1 MPSSGKL
8 LLVALALG
16 GCAHTASSR
25 AGNPRRVDSPSAPKR
40 VKLAVLPVESD
51 VFPRVASNLNGV
63 LHDVHVRGVDDY
75 FLSKVTLEVVQLS
88 IECVDAT
95 SACYAA
101 VGRSLGAQQLL
112 IARVVPGAVPA
123 KPAATRGK
131 KKRDPLQVPPRP
143 LSVTVTLFDVEG
155 GAAASEVERAFKSE
169 DEAAPAMGDLV
180 QATVD
185 PKPRAA
191 TVSAAKAGAK

>member
-25 AGNPRRVDSPSAPKR
+25 AGNPRYVDSPSAPKR

-51 VFPRVASNLNGV
+51 AFPRVASNLNGV

-112 IARVVPGAVPA
+112 IARVVPGPVPPKPPPSA
-123 KPAATRGK
+123 KGK
-131 KKRDPLQVPPRP
+131 KKRDPLQVAQRS

-155 GAAASEVERAFKSE
+155 GAPANEVERGFKSE

-185 PKPRAA
+185 PKSAA
-191 TVSAAKAGAK
+191 TATAAKAGAK